1 MAYTINSA
9 QIFSFSKKEE
19 KFNSTFK
26 KLNLL
31 IGEESE
37 EILNIIALATCGA
50 MFNSER
56 DIMANLKIKAYEKE
70 YFASVFFSDTRTG
83 TLVTYSDNDQVF
95 STDAFVEYDSLRAR
109 FALNTSNIFKN
120 EKKTIM
126 DEGLSDAQISMI
138 NFREFVAL
146 LKNDTDKGDIRPIFI
161 SGFFEIIHSSNTEE
175 AINELKQLDRQVF
188 IAARNDVFPIKLEM
202 NKIYLN

>member
-9 QIFSFSKKEE
+9 QIFSFSAKAEE
-19 KFNSTFK
+19 LHAPFK

-31 IGEESE
+31 IGESAEKM
-37 EILNIIALATCGA
+37 LNIIASTTCGVKSYVEEDVIANIKASVYEKHYLATVNFSSNLSDA
-50 MFNSER
+50 LVSFLDDTEEFNREATIEFNTMR
-56 DIMANLKIKAYEKE
+56 AQ
-70 YFASVFFSDTRTG
+70 FAF
-83 TLVTYSDNDQVF
+83 
-95 STDAFVEYDSLRAR
+95 
-109 FALNTSNIFKN
+109 NTSNIFKN
-120 EKKTIM
+120 EKKTVM
-126 DEGLSDAQISMI
+126 DEGLSDAQVSMI

-188 IAARNDVFPIKLEM
+188 IAVRNDVFPIKLEM

>member
-9 QIFSFSKKEE
+9 QIFSFSEKAE

-26 KLNLL
+26 KLNLV

-56 DIMANLKIKAYEKE
+56 DIMANLKINAYEKE
-70 YFASVFFSDTRTG
+70 YFASMFYSDTRTES
-83 TLVTYSDNDQVF
+83 LVTYLDNNQVF
-95 STDAFVEYDSLRAR
+95 STDAFVEYDSLRTR
-109 FALNTSNIFKN
+109 FAFNTSNIFKN

-138 NFREFVAL
+138 NFREFMDL
-146 LKNDTDKGDIRPIFI
+146 LKKDTDKGDVRPIFI
-161 SGFFEIIHSSNTEE
+161 SGFFEKIASNDKKDVITELD
-175 AINELKQLDRQVF
+175 NLDRQVF
-188 IAARNDVFPIKLEM
+188 IAAGNDVFPIKLEM